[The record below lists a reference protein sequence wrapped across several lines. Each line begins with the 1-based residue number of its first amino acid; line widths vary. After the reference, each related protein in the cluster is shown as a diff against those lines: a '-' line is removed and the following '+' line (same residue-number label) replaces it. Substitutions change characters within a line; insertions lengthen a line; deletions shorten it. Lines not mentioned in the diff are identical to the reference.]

1 MSEQNKPR
9 EFFIAD
15 SCILTETGQEFRVAG
30 TFPNGTIT
38 GKYIHVIEYSA
49 FQAEREKVRR
59 LTELVSKI
67 LKAKRSATMYLA
79 NPCDKNEHYPS
90 IYISY
95 EVESWFQK
103 LEKEIEDL

>member
-1 MSEQNKPR
+1 MSEQNKLR
-9 EFFIAD
+9 EWW
-15 SCILTETGQEFRVAG
+15 ILKTPGANFVELDEPMGMDWSVCKKT
-30 TFPNGTIT
+30 
-38 GKYIHVIEYSA
+38 KVIEYSA

-95 EVESWFQK
+95 EVESWLK
-103 LEKEIEDL
+103 ELEKEIEDL